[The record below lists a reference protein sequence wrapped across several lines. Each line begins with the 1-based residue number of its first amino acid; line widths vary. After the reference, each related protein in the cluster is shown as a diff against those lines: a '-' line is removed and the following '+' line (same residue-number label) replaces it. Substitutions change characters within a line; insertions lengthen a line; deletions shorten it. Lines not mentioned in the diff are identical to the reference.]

1 MKFNTALEAL
11 AISLRQEE
19 ETEDIKIRK
28 EAKLPVH
35 KKDMSDHKTTT
46 RTNNQSS
53 DVTGQLII
61 F

>member
-11 AISLRQEE
+11 AISLRQE